1 MGARSPSHERVSN
14 ALETTGLNPASLRIE
29 ITESVLLGDSSV
41 ADTIFHD
48 LKDLGVELAIDD
60 FGTGYS
66 SFGYLR
72 RLPADIIKVDRSFIS
87 SIDRDERDISIVRA
101 VLAVA
106 DALGMGVTVEGIER
120 EEQAA
125 IMIELGA
132 RHSQGYLFSKPR
144 NATDAEAF
152 VRESEGERDAA

>member
-1 MGARSPSHERVSN
+1 VQSAIERN
-14 ALETTGLNPASLRIE
+14 GLDPATLRIE
-29 ITESVLLGDSSV
+29 ITESVLLGDTSV
-41 ADTIFHD
+41 ADSIFHD
-48 LKDLGVELAIDD
+48 LKALGVELAIDD

-87 SIDRDERDISIVRA
+87 SIDRDEREISIVRA
-101 VLAVA
+101 VVAVA

-125 IMIELGA
+125 IMTEMGA
-132 RHSQGYLFSKPR
+132 THAQGYLFSPPR
-144 NATDAEAF
+144 RAEEAEAYT
-152 VRESEGERDAA
+152 RERSEGRSAA